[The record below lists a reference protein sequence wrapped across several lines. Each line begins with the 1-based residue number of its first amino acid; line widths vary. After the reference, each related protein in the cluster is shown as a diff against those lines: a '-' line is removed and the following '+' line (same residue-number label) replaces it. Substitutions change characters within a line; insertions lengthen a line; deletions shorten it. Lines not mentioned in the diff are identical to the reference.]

1 MKIALIG
8 PVFPYRGGIAHHT
21 NKMLEV
27 LRRRGHEVDAI
38 TFSRQYP
45 RFLFPGKT
53 QEEPQA
59 GSDVTWEGERL
70 IDSLNPWSW
79 WRTGRKLRERGYDTY
94 LFQYWLPF
102 FGPAYGAIA
111 WLVRRR
117 GRMDLIGIVHNYLPH
132 ESRFGDRVLAAMFFR
147 YCKGLITQSTTVQQ
161 QIRSAFPNTP
171 CIMQPHPIYENFGNR
186 ITQDHAKKLLNVHSK
201 HILLFFGFIRKYKGL
216 DLLLEAMPEILRRIP
231 DIHLLVAGE
240 YYEDATLYEKVI
252 QQTGIAQ
259 HVTMHTEYVP
269 NDEVTVWFSA
279 ADVVVL
285 PYRSATNS
293 GIVQIAYNFGVPA
306 IVSNVGSLSEVVLDD
321 MTGYV
326 LEDTRS
332 ETIAAAVERILV
344 PGVTDRMSV
353 AIAGERAK
361 YSWDALAEAIERLYH
376 SNGSATNSAP

>member
-1 MKIALIG
+1 
-8 PVFPYRGGIAHHT
+8 
-21 NKMLEV
+21 
-27 LRRRGHEVDAI
+27 
-38 TFSRQYP
+38 
-45 RFLFPGKT
+45 
-53 QEEPQA
+53 
-59 GSDVTWEGERL
+59 
-70 IDSLNPWSW
+70 
-79 WRTGRKLRERGYDTY
+79 
-94 LFQYWLPF
+94 
-102 FGPAYGAIA
+102 
-111 WLVRRR
+111 
-117 GRMDLIGIVHNYLPH
+117 
-132 ESRFGDRVLAAMFFR
+132 
-147 YCKGLITQSTTVQQ
+147 
-161 QIRSAFPNTP
+161 
-171 CIMQPHPIYENFGNR
+171 MQPHPIYENFGNR